1 MYRSHDSDMCPISLA
16 AYHQQMLGLSLLLHS
31 YVGRETEVGPVGHSV
46 GLRGGVGS
54 TFFLGSSSIRP
65 ALLMTRERLL
75 YMDRVWKVGGVLV
88 GFSPAGYTSIRI
100 VCSWKSSHS

>member
-1 MYRSHDSDMCPISLA
+1 
-16 AYHQQMLGLSLLLHS
+16 
-31 YVGRETEVGPVGHSV
+31 VGPVGHSV

-75 YMDRVWKVGGVLV
+75 YADHVRYVWSRVIHGPSVESGWRVGRVFPCRVYIDSNRLFV
-88 GFSPAGYTSIRI
+88 EVFT
-100 VCSWKSSHS
+100 